1 MMEKQGKE
9 SFLLLVIFKKEENM
23 RVTKRQLK
31 SIIKEFLNTGMAKQ
45 KDLTSYEKFTTDF
58 AKGYNL
64 AFTSLGLKPDID
76 GKFVYPV
83 FKAELDSIFSGQA
96 ESLNESDDGN
106 PEGSLEHMWKFYKN
120 QGETVPTE
128 VEKVIDYKAILDSDK
143 YDEIAERYEALK
155 EKENNKTITVEEEIE
170 LEKILRE
177 LPGTY
182 VGKGGQTIA
191 SLDRQQGKEDSIPAY
206 LKNLT
211 PDIGAISPILDGLN
225 GTFAGLLFGGVPS
238 ALVALFTQQVL
249 PQYSDAITL
258 GTIAANGLLVGLMFA
273 FSSSSE
279 ILKKYRESLRDA
291 GDMFDTPYGGNVSPE
306 QYQAFLDKQ
315 ADQIADANFE
325 RLKAE
330 AESNFDAYIAE
341 VEKTEQL
348 KLEKIE
354 AFYAARRERK
364 AQRISKK

>member
-1 MMEKQGKE
+1 
-9 SFLLLVIFKKEENM
+9 
-23 RVTKRQLK
+23 
-31 SIIKEFLNTGMAKQ
+31 
-45 KDLTSYEKFTTDF
+45 
-58 AKGYNL
+58 
-64 AFTSLGLKPDID
+64 
-76 GKFVYPV
+76 
-83 FKAELDSIFSGQA
+83 
-96 ESLNESDDGN
+96 
-106 PEGSLEHMWKFYKN
+106 
-120 QGETVPTE
+120 
-128 VEKVIDYKAILDSDK
+128 
-143 YDEIAERYEALK
+143 
-155 EKENNKTITVEEEIE
+155 
-170 LEKILRE
+170 

-279 ILKKYRESLRDA
+279 ILKKYRTSLRDA

-315 ADQIADANFE
+315 ADQIADENFE

-364 AQRISKK
+364 AKRISKSN

>member
-1 MMEKQGKE
+1 
-9 SFLLLVIFKKEENM
+9 M

-83 FKAELDSIFSGQA
+83 FKAELDSIFSSQSGR
-96 ESLNESDDGN
+96 LNESDDGN
-106 PEGSLEHMWKFYKN
+106 PKGGLEHMKKFLDFY
-120 QGETVPTE
+120 QGERVPTR
-128 VEKVIDYKAILDSDK
+128 VERKIDYKAILDSDK
-143 YDEIAERYEALK
+143 YDEIAERYEELK
-155 EKENNKTITVEEEIE
+155 EKENNKTITTEEEIE

-191 SLDRQQGKEDSIPAY
+191 SLDRQQGKEGSIPAY

-225 GTFAGLLFGGVPS
+225 GMFGGLLAGGVPA
-238 ALVALFTQQVL
+238 ALVTLFVQQIL
-249 PQYSDAITL
+249 PQYTDIAAL
-258 GTIAANGLLVGLMFA
+258 GTIAANGLAVGLIFA
-273 FSSSSE
+273 FSSSSA
-279 ILKKYRESLRDA
+279 IYKKYRESLRDA

-306 QYQAFLDKQ
+306 QYQQFLDKQ
-315 ADQIADANFE
+315 TERVADENFE
-325 RLKAE
+325 RLKKKAE
-330 AESNFDAYIAE
+330 ADFDEYIAE
-341 VEKTEQL
+341 VEKSEQL

-354 AFYAARRERK
+354 AFYAARKERK